1 LNTINNDLDEFYKL
15 LELRDFDK
23 AEVRILKLLSYNP
36 KDYLLLNN
44 YAVVLY
50 SKKDYSRAVDQF
62 LKVIDSNKDFSEAY
76 YNIATIYNKLSKFSE
91 AIEYFKKAL
100 TINADYFDARFNL
113 ATSFINS
120 NKFDEAI
127 DSLKQCLRLKPNDCE
142 IYNNLGTAYLKK
154 DMLDDSI
161 FNFNKCIHL
170 QFDFVRAYNNL
181 GIALHKKKKYREAIF
196 ILQKGIEIEP
206 KFKDLYINLANTL
219 RYVGRYMEAVEIL
232 KNYLE
237 DNKKKEHEIL
247 TLLGG
252 CLCEVGEISEGLKL
266 FQESSLIEPNEIL
279 NYEQR
284 IFFMNYLE
292 NINFNEYFASI
303 NKLRNHFI
311 KYHFNHKRKVNLDT
325 EKIKKKIRV
334 GFVTADFRD
343 HAVGFQLFDVIKNLS
358 ENVNFELYAYY
369 NYDEQDVS
377 TEKFKKFFKK
387 WEIIKNVKD
396 SDVINII
403 RLDNIQILID
413 LAGFSEGGRLQV
425 FFNKPAPIQISWA
438 GYLASTGMLEIDYVI
453 ADKYSVT
460 SNEEKQFVE
469 KIWRLNNTWSVIKP
483 ENDIILNQE
492 LPMTK
497 NNYVTFGS
505 FNEIKKINKKVIELW
520 SRILRN
526 SHNSKLVLISKKFN
540 EQKFK
545 DRFTNF
551 FIKNGVNLNQLLFE
565 GEQERRKLLIKYNY
579 IDIAL
584 DTFPYNG
591 GTTSLEAAWMCV
603 PILVM
608 KGKSFLS
615 KCGESINFS
624 LGMDEWICD
633 DGESYVKKALF
644 FSKDLKK
651 LQETKDYLIK
661 NRSNFSIFDGK
672 KLSNELSHAF
682 QEMVNINNSKC

>member
-1 LNTINNDLDEFYKL
+1 MNAINNDLDEFYKL
-15 LELRDFDK
+15 LELGDFDK
-23 AEVRILKLLSYNP
+23 AEVKILKLLSYNP

-50 SKKDYSRAVDQF
+50 SKKDYSRAIEQF
-62 LKVIDSNKDFSEAY
+62 LKVIESNKNFSEAY
-76 YNIATIYNKLSKFSE
+76 YNIATIYNKLLKFSE
-91 AIEYFKKAL
+91 AIEYFNKAL
-100 TINADYFDARFNL
+100 IINADYFDARFNL
-113 ATSFINS
+113 ATSLINL
-120 NKFDEAI
+120 NRFDEAI
-127 DSLKQCLRLKPNDCE
+127 NSLKQCLIQKPNDCE

-181 GIALHKKKKYREAIF
+181 GIALHRKKKYREAIF

-219 RYVGRYMEAVEIL
+219 RYAGRYMEAVEIL
-232 KNYLE
+232 KNYL
-237 DNKKKEHEIL
+237 DNNKKKEHEIL

-266 FQESSLIEPNEIL
+266 FKESSLIEPNEIL
-279 NYEQR
+279 NYEQS

-292 NINFNEYFASI
+292 NINFNEYFDSI
-303 NKLRNHFI
+303 NKLRNHFT
-311 KYHFNHKRKVNLDT
+311 KYHFSHKENDDIK
-325 EKIKKKIRV
+325 KIKKPIRV
-334 GFVTADFRD
+334 GFVTGDFRD
-343 HAVGFQLFDVIKNLS
+343 HAVGFQLFDVIKNLA

-369 NYDEQDVS
+369 NYDEQDLS
-377 TEKFKKFFKK
+377 TEKYKKFFKK

-403 RLDNIQILID
+403 RLDDIQILID
-413 LAGFSEGGRLQV
+413 LAGFSEGGRLPV

-438 GYLASTGMLEIDYVI
+438 GYLASTGMKEIDYVI

-460 SNEEKQFVE
+460 PNEEEQFAE
-469 KIWRLNNTWSVIKP
+469 KIWRVSNTWSVIKP
-483 ENDIILNQE
+483 ENDISLNQE

-520 SRILRN
+520 SRILCD
-526 SHNSKLVLISKKFN
+526 SHNSKLILISKKFN
-540 EQKFK
+540 EKKFK
-545 DRFTNF
+545 DRFINF
-551 FIKNGVNLNQLLFE
+551 FIKNGVNLDQLIFE
-565 GEQERRKLLIKYNY
+565 GEQERRKLLMKYNY

-624 LGMDEWICD
+624 LGMDAWICD
-633 DGESYVKKALF
+633 NEESYVKKALN
-644 FSKDLKK
+644 FSKDFKK
-651 LQETKDYLIK
+651 LKETKDYLIK
-661 NRSNFSIFDGK
+661 NRNNFAIFDGK
-672 KLSNELSHAF
+672 KFSNELSHAF
-682 QEMVNINNSKC
+682 QEMINIKNNKC

>member
-1 LNTINNDLDEFYKL
+1 MSAINNDLDEFYKL
-15 LELRDFDK
+15 LELGDFDK
-23 AEVRILKLLSYNP
+23 AEIKILKLLSYNP

-50 SKKDYSRAVDQF
+50 SKKDYSRAVEQF
-62 LKVIDSNKDFSEAY
+62 FKVIESNKDFSEAY

-91 AIEYFKKAL
+91 AIEYFSKAL
-100 TINADYFDARFNL
+100 IINKDYFDARFNL
-113 ATSFINS
+113 ATSLINL
-120 NKFDEAI
+120 NRFDEAI
-127 DSLKQCLRLKPNDCE
+127 DSLKYCLKQKPDDCE

-154 DMLDDSI
+154 NMLDDSI

-219 RYVGRYMEAVEIL
+219 RYVGRYLEAVEIL
-232 KNYLE
+232 KNYL
-237 DNKKKEHEIL
+237 DCNKEKREHEIL

-266 FQESSLIEPNEIL
+266 FKESSLIAPNEIL
-279 NYEQR
+279 NYEQS

-292 NINFNEYFASI
+292 NINFNEYFDNI
-303 NKLRNHFI
+303 KKLRNYFTKYYFNYKEDLDI
-311 KYHFNHKRKVNLDT
+311 K
-325 EKIKKKIRV
+325 KIKKPIRI
-334 GFVTADFRD
+334 GFVTGDFRD

-358 ENVNFELYAYY
+358 ENFNFELYAYY
-369 NYDEQDVS
+369 NYDDQDLS

-387 WEIIKNVKD
+387 WKVINNVKD
-396 SDVINII
+396 FDVINII
-403 RLDNIQILID
+403 RLDDIQILID
-413 LAGFSEGGRLQV
+413 LAGFSEGGRLPV

-438 GYLASTGMLEIDYVI
+438 GYLASTGMSEIDYVI

-460 SNEEKQFVE
+460 PNEEKQFVE
-469 KIWRLNNTWSVIKP
+469 KIWRLNNTWSVITP
-483 ENDIILNQE
+483 EKDIGLNQE
-492 LPMTK
+492 LPMIK

-520 SRILRN
+520 SRILRE
-526 SHNSKLVLISKKFN
+526 SHNSKLILISKKFD

-545 DRFTNF
+545 DRFTNL
-551 FIKNGVNLNQLLFE
+551 FIKNGVNLDQLIFE

-633 DGESYVKKALF
+633 NEESYVRKALN
-644 FSKDLKK
+644 FSKDFKK
-651 LQETKDYLIK
+651 LKETKDYLIK
-661 NRSNFSIFDGK
+661 NRDNFAIFDGK
-672 KLSNELSHAF
+672 KLSTELSHAF